1 MGPIRNFVLWTIIGG
16 GLLFFGG
23 LAAHGYRLLMT
34 PCGAANDCGLR
45 MIDWFALGHV
55 AVGGGVAIGLIG
67 LTLTLASPR
76 GVGWGLGLLAIG
88 SVLFLIF
95 VWPTPFKYYR
105 TADRRWIQV
114 HRFTGESH
122 ILPDR
127 AQDAAASVSASQR

>member
-1 MGPIRNFVLWTIIGG
+1 MRALKNLVLWTIIGA
-16 GLLFFGG
+16 GLLFSGG

-34 PCGAANDCGLR
+34 PCASPNDCGLR

-76 GVGWGLGLLAIG
+76 GVGWGLGLLSIG
-88 SVLFLIF
+88 LVLFLIF

-105 TADRRWIQV
+105 TADRRWIQI
-114 HRFTGESH
+114 HRFTGESRV
-122 ILPDR
+122 LAER
-127 AQDAAASVSASQR
+127 SQDAAASVSASQR